1 MLGTSNLH
9 RYVRLAEI
17 VIVGVL
23 GIFAALTYWELR
35 TLRKQPVVL
44 PNYHFDVLAESGKQV
59 GILSRGTWVAMKGPS
74 EPLQT
79 VTIECRRA
87 RMECVESAAAIVFI
101 GGKGLLESVHTRYE
115 VDRWTDSEIQTRP
128 AVAGCTTRMLVF
140 DLGTKRAENRVEPNS
155 ESSRCAET
163 PAKTLELVAGY
174 RAKAA

>member
-1 MLGTSNLH
+1 MTAGFH

-23 GIFAALTYWELR
+23 GLFAALTYWELR
-35 TLRKQPVVL
+35 ALRRQPVVL
-44 PNYHFDVLAESGKQV
+44 PNYHFDVLAEGGKQV
-59 GILSRGTWVAMKGPS
+59 GILSRGTWIAMQGPA

-101 GGKGLLESVHTRYE
+101 RDKGLLESIHTRFE
-115 VDRWTDSEIQTRP
+115 VDRWTDTEIVTRP
-128 AVAGCTTRMLVF
+128 ATAGCTTRTLNF
-140 DLGTKRAENRVEPNS
+140 DLAKKRAESRVQPNA
-155 ESSRCAET
+155 ESTRCEQAA
-163 PAKTLELVAGY
+163 AKTLELVAGY